1 MIGIIGG
8 TGPQGRGLAYRLAL
22 AGIDV
27 MIGSRKADKGRAAAE
42 ELQDLGSGQVEG
54 GANGDLP
61 GRSDMLL
68 VAVPHEGMA
77 DTLRPLADQVLGQV
91 VMSAVNH
98 LGFAGGPHLVVVPAG
113 SSAQEVAELLPDAR
127 VTTAFNNVSA
137 VHLMDHDHVFDEDVL
152 VCGDDQDAVTQT
164 TDLVNRLAGLRGVNA
179 GPLTHAATVE
189 AMTAMLISINKA
201 HKVNAGVRV
210 VGLP

>member
-8 TGPQGRGLAYRLAL
+8 TGPQGQGLAYRLAM
-22 AGIDV
+22 AGVDV

-42 ELQDLGSGQVEG
+42 GLQHLGSGRVEG
-54 GANGDLP
+54 GANGELP

-77 DTLRPLADQVLGQV
+77 DTLGPLADQVTGQV

-98 LGFAGGPHLVVVPAG
+98 LGFAGGPHLVSVPAG
-113 SSAQEVAELLPDAR
+113 SSAQEVAELLPGGK

-137 VHLMDHDHVFDEDVL
+137 VHLMDTDHVFDEDVL
-152 VCGDDQDAVTQT
+152 VCGDDPGAVAQT
-164 TDLVNRLAGLRGVNA
+164 IDLVDRLDGLRGVNA
-179 GPLTHAATVE
+179 GPLSHAATIE
-189 AMTAMLISINKA
+189 AVTAVLISVNKA
-201 HKVNAGVRV
+201 HKVNAGVRI
-210 VGLP
+210 VGL